1 VIRAKDDT
9 SEAASGIRQGLSRE
23 GSMTYRQT
31 FFTIL
36 FVFAVVGAVY
46 AAALEAGE
54 GHVKPYQRRSIP

>member
-1 VIRAKDDT
+1 
-9 SEAASGIRQGLSRE
+9 
-23 GSMTYRQT
+23 MTYRQT

-54 GHVKPYQRRSIP
+54 GHVQPYQRRSIP